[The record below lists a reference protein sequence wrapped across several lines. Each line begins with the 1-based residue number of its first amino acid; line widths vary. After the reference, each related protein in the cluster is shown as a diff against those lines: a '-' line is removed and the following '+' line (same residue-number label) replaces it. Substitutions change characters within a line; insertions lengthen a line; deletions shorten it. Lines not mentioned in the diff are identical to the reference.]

1 MPSIKVIWNLSI
13 YNTSVNPTTLISDII
28 TDSIRYFKLSGK
40 TESYALKINGKDK
53 PIDRSLSIRFLNL
66 PQGAHLELIYQGE
79 EGIGIEK
86 VKIRS
91 TIINSID
98 NNNTIK
104 NLIDEYEPNLKVN
117 DLISSIAG
125 LNVENIINNGLILKI
140 QTITKVF
147 EITKIDN
154 NLTLADLGLCT
165 GNHAIR
171 IMIEKVDETKNDDE
185 NKSNNNNK
193 LVNWGKKVLSGKKKE
208 EEKEKGRSLQ
218 AENVVGNNH
227 VELPKEEE
235 PEEEEEEDN
244 DNVLTISQARK
255 YQEMLSRRAAEEPML
270 TRSLREK
277 IALEEAANKEQKLRE
292 IRNMTPDVEI
302 KIILPNSKAVVVKI
316 DKCHVLDELVDVL
329 NNRILSN
336 EAKRACSAYL
346 KERGES
352 FFYTLCTGHPD
363 RTVVLGNKMDMD
375 HSWRKCKL
383 GEEPLASLLGNRVTL
398 YLTVDP
404 AYRGVIGDIAVASTS
419 ATTATTNTTTNT
431 THTSTHT
438 HTSKN
443 KKTLS
448 KLPKWARLGKK

>member
-1 MPSIKVIWNLSI
+1 MPSIKIIWNLSI

-79 EGIGIEK
+79 EGNGIEK

-91 TIINSID
+91 TIINSI
-98 NNNTIK
+98 NNNTIN

-125 LNVENIINNGLILKI
+125 LNVENIIYNGLILKI

-154 NLTLADLGLCT
+154 NLTLADLGLST

-171 IMIEKVDETKNDDE
+171 IMIGKVEETDDDGN

-193 LVNWGKKVLSGKKKE
+193 LVNWGKKVLDMKKKE

-218 AENVVGNNH
+218 AENVVGHNH

-235 PEEEEEEDN
+235 ADVDVDDDDN
-244 DNVLTISQARK
+244 LLTISQARK

-277 IALEEAANKEQKLRE
+277 MALEEAASKEQKLRE

-302 KIILPNSKAVVVKI
+302 KIVLPNSKAVVVKI
-316 DKCHVLDELVDVL
+316 DKCHVLDELVNVL

-346 KERGES
+346 KERGET

-419 ATTATTNTTTNT
+419 ATSATTNTTTNT